1 MTQVSTSGIN
11 GQAAA
16 PMPSGLSVLTG
27 AGAVLSAAHR
37 DRSGNLHG
45 HSWEVTA
52 WWTGKPDAVA
62 KQAELSSYLSFFDHS
77 VLPQS
82 VSLAE
87 DLAVRVMEDLNC
99 ERVDISRPLERVY
112 ASVARLTPITK
123 DKSHG

>member
-1 MTQVSTSGIN
+1 MTPPLTSETS

-16 PMPSGLSVLTG
+16 PMRTGLSVLTG

-37 DRSGNLHG
+37 DQSGRLHG

-62 KQAELSSYLSFFDHS
+62 KQSELSNYLSFFDHS
-77 VLPQS
+77 LLAQS

-87 DLAVRVMEDLNC
+87 DLAVRIMEDMDC
-99 ERVDISRPLERVY
+99 ARVDISRPLERIY
-112 ASVARLTPITK
+112 TSVARLTGEQK
-123 DKSHG
+123 A